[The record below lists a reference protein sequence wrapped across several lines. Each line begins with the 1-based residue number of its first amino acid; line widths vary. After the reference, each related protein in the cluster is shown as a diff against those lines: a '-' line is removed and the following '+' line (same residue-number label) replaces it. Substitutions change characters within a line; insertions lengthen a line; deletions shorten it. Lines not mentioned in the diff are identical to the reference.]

1 MEFDFIRDR
10 DGQCSLELNGEQT
23 ALERWFNAKERQ
35 SICALDDLLEV
46 IADIKQGNKRE
57 YISSDPEFQI
67 TLTTDECAIIANW
80 LLFDESLE
88 HEVREGGYDRASLEE
103 QDLQADEG
111 DAKAECGLDDFA
123 YLLEEWREFLR
134 ENKR

>member
-35 SICALDDLLEV
+35 SVCALDDLLEV

-57 YISSDPEFQI
+57 YTGSDPEFQI
-67 TLTTDECAIIANW
+67 TLTKDDCLITANW
-80 LLFDESLE
+80 LLFE
-88 HEVREGGYDRASLEE
+88 EGLQDSEYENTNLEE
-103 QDLQADEG
+103 QDLNDDESN
-111 DAKAECGLDDFA
+111 ARAECGLDDFA

-134 ENKR
+134 ENQR